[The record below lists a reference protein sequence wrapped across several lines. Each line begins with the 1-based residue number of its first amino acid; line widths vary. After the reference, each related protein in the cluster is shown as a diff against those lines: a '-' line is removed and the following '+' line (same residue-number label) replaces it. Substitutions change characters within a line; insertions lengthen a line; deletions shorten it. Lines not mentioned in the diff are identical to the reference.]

1 VPRGILC
8 MIVATVL
15 FSAASAARK
24 WLVGIK
30 SSRRGA
36 MPAFAGLLHCR
47 RRSDL
52 AGQRLVGLCDAS
64 AARSSGARA
73 FAIDLAAVPASRIQP
88 DAARRRRRH
97 QLLRTAL
104 RGPGFDCL
112 AQCDRPMVLDQGLA
126 PGAGA
131 PAVTRFYYLMLVWA
145 LIFGFV
151 IWGEVPSAG
160 LLVGSTIVVTT
171 GLFLFLREARLQR
184 QLAAR

>member
-1 VPRGILC
+1 MPRGILC

-24 WLVGIK
+24 WLVGIYPVGEVLCLR
-30 SSRRGA
+30 SLAS
-36 MPAFAGLLHCR
+36 FIAG
-47 RRSDL
+47 RSDL